1 MYAHVKRHT
10 ASYLLYS
17 KLDDADA
24 EDGKIMRV
32 KMLSLQVLLILMIC
46 LMIFNRFVD
55 AFQGSTIVET
65 SRRRRFHE
73 VHDVVRTTVLPRRA
87 WKIMPLLQ
95 QHQQHER
102 ADDLVD
108 DSDTAT
114 TILLERDNNSEVSS
128 MPIPPSN
135 VVAIV
140 ASSPSLGRIWRI
152 RMPGHDDEQDYR
164 SSSVLGSMGVPTFA
178 ATGGQL
184 IPEDDDDERA
194 EMEFYSLQDAL
205 GQGPAFILKNV
216 LDPSVCRDI
225 INTCERRNRQR
236 HHHEYQPSNGSSI
249 SSSINSLFG
258 SYNAGKNHHGAMQIV
273 VSNDMIQPIAKRMEK
288 YINLQEV
295 EELQRKM
302 SNLVL
307 GEQQHHGATRTS
319 FRRRLQYAG
328 LNQRWRIYRYAP
340 SGQERFAPHIDAG
353 FPPSGLSQDGKELI
367 WDMSS
372 SSSSSTTTTT
382 TISHLTILFY
392 LNDDFEGG
400 ETNFYQP
407 LAQQQG
413 EQTDPVIIASVNPVT
428 GSCLVFPQGV
438 GEEAVEAARRLWP
451 LHEGAPVL
459 PLRQLQQQQLSSSS
473 SSLSQEGTGI
483 ENLYNP
489 TEAEASSPK
498 YVIRSDILFT
508 SVPETTSKKV

>member
-1 MYAHVKRHT
+1 
-10 ASYLLYS
+10 
-17 KLDDADA
+17 
-24 EDGKIMRV
+24 
-32 KMLSLQVLLILMIC
+32 
-46 LMIFNRFVD
+46 
-55 AFQGSTIVET
+55 
-65 SRRRRFHE
+65 
-73 VHDVVRTTVLPRRA
+73 
-87 WKIMPLLQ
+87 
-95 QHQQHER
+95 
-102 ADDLVD
+102 
-108 DSDTAT
+108 
-114 TILLERDNNSEVSS
+114 
-128 MPIPPSN
+128 
-135 VVAIV
+135 
-140 ASSPSLGRIWRI
+140 
-152 RMPGHDDEQDYR
+152 MPGHDDEQADR
-164 SSSVLGSMGVPTFA
+164 SSSVVGSMGVPTFA

-225 INTCERRNRQR
+225 IDTCEQRNRQR
-236 HHHEYQPSNGSSI
+236 HQHEHQPSNGSSI

-258 SYNAGKNHHGAMQIV
+258 LYNAGKNHHCAMQIV
-273 VSNDMIQPIAKRMEK
+273 VSNDMIQPIAKRIEK

-302 SNLVL
+302 SRLVL
-307 GEQQHHGATRTS
+307 GEQQHHGPTRTS

-407 LAQQQG
+407 LAQQRG

-438 GEEAVEAARRLWP
+438 GEEVVEAARRLWP

-459 PLRQLQQQQLSSSS
+459 PLRRRQRQQQQL

-489 TEAEASSPK
+489 TEAETSSPK
-498 YVIRSDILFT
+498 FVIRSDILFT
-508 SVPETTSKKV
+508 SVPETTSKKG